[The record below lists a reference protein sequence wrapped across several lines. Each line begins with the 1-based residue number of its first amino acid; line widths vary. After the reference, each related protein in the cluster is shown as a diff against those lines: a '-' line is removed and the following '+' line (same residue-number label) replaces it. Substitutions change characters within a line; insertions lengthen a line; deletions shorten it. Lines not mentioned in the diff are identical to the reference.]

1 MISLRIEGG
10 TETYLSPPHIQ
21 DLALDGCRLPTT
33 GKCAGSPLLGR
44 STRVDWSGCA
54 VTFFPPALALARV
67 ADVLASVASWDA
79 SFSIVSRNLSVK
91 RSSVAS
97 FPGEKASG
105 IDKMKSKAG
114 STNAT
119 TARLLYWVM
128 WWTAFPHCCK
138 TDYIE
143 SLACASA
150 PPPSSREHTL
160 VYRFKSGAGFFFV
173 VIIYGTLGT
182 TRTFIFPLSLSI
194 QKIPILLIKP
204 VFMKKLVT
212 WRDVKRRGRKIKW
225 RWWIESRWRSPLMV
239 ISNRLSLSTC
249 VI

>member
-21 DLALDGCRLPTT
+21 DLAPDGCRLPTT

-160 VYRFKSGAGFFFV
+160 VYRFKSGGAISIIFSWVWISASFDGFTAF
-173 VIIYGTLGT
+173 
-182 TRTFIFPLSLSI
+182 TRSLSFACLSM
-194 QKIPILLIKP
+194 IPSNLGSLIEKAGSSDRISLRLLS
-204 VFMKKLVT
+204 T
-212 WRDVKRRGRKIKW
+212 
-225 RWWIESRWRSPLMV
+225 
-239 ISNRLSLSTC
+239 RLSASQSSARF
-249 VI
+249 